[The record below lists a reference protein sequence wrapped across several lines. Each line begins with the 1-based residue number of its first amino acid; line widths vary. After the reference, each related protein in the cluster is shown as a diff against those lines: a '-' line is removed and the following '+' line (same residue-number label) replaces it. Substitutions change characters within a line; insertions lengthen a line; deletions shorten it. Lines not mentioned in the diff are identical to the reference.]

1 MKKATLLVV
10 GHWEEFNFKEVIV
23 MRLAD
28 IEVGKVFRTE
38 STGILTSTSLWN
50 L

>member
-1 MKKATLLVV
+1 
-10 GHWEEFNFKEVIV
+10 

-50 L
+50 LWFIGQSKPVFIKER